1 MTEHG
6 LKPGKDL
13 GLVGFDDISLLNS
26 IGYEIT
32 VLNRPIHEM
41 GDTAFT
47 MLTQRMNGLGPKGRS
62 RKVLLDVQV
71 ISRGSEGGG
80 QYLEIET
87 A

>member
-1 MTEHG
+1 M
-6 LKPGKDL
+6 
-13 GLVGFDDISLLNS
+13 
-26 IGYEIT
+26 
-32 VLNRPIHEM
+32 LNRPIHEM